1 MEKYDSLF
9 LPIEIGGVKIKNR
22 IVLAPMND
30 FHQFY
35 NPTEGTVKQPWVD
48 YFTEKAKSGLGL
60 IISNAF
66 KVEDKITYFRQ
77 NGLATWGV
85 VSKQSRKL
93 YSELAEYVHMY
104 DARIFFQ
111 LSAGPGRVLSGI
123 AIDDGFTPI
132 SASPTQA
139 FFRPEVTCRELNINE
154 IKEIVNSFGEVAK
167 LISECG
173 IDGVEVHGHEG
184 YLIDQFATPLWNKRN
199 DKYGGSLENRMRFAI
214 EILESI
220 RSALGKNFP
229 VVYRFGSKHFIKDG
243 EKSALKI
250 GEKELGRDLKE
261 SIKIAKILERAGYD
275 GLHIDTGC
283 YESVYWAHPPI
294 YMPRGF
300 SLELTSKI
308 KKEVNIPVIAVGKL
322 GDPSIANQAISE
334 GKADMVALGRSL
346 LADNYWPNQVMQGKI
361 DEIRPCIGC
370 HECMNRA
377 ETGKYLTCAVNPTCG
392 NEGKYSFSVVDNRKK
407 ILIIGGGVAG
417 MEAARILNIKGHE
430 VILFEKKEQ
439 LGGHLI
445 EASVPDFKEDIK
457 DLLNWYKRQL
467 SNSKIKI
474 YLDKSFNVDEIK
486 ALNPD
491 LVLLATGSIPII
503 PKISGVDKENVM
515 TCIDVLLGA
524 KQTGEEVVVVGGG
537 LEGCETALWL
547 ANNNKKVTIVEML
560 SECITGIHR
569 SNKKMLID
577 LLEGKNIKVIK
588 NTKVYEILNDGI
600 TALNNKSESLKIKCD
615 TVVLA
620 VGLKPVDDLYNKI
633 VKEKVLV
640 YKIGDC
646 KEPRKIVDAI
656 WEAFNLSMSL
666 S

>member
-1 MEKYDSLF
+1 MKIFKDLF
-9 LPIEIGGVKIKNR
+9 TPINVGTVAIKNR

-35 NPTEGTVKQPWVD
+35 DPIEGTVNQAWVD
-48 YFTEKAKSGLGL
+48 YFIEKAKGGLGL
-60 IISNAF
+60 IITNVF

-93 YSELAEYVHMY
+93 YAELAEYVHMY

-111 LSAGPGRVLSGI
+111 LTAGPGRVLSGT
-123 AIDDGFTPI
+123 AIDNGFTPV

-139 FFRPEVTCRELNINE
+139 FFRPEVTCRELNVNE
-154 IKEIVNSFGEVAK
+154 IKEIVNSFGEAAK
-167 LISECG
+167 LISDCG
-173 IDGVEVHGHEG
+173 IDGVEIHGHEG
-184 YLIDQFATPLWNKRN
+184 YLIDQFATSLWNRRN

-214 EILESI
+214 EILGLI
-220 RSALGKNFP
+220 KSALGKDFA
-229 VVYRFGSKHFIKDG
+229 VVYRYGSKHFIKD
-243 EKSALKI
+243 EKSSALRI

-261 SIKIAKILERAGYD
+261 SIEIAKILERAGYD

-300 SLELTSKI
+300 SLKLTGKI
-308 KKEVNIPVIAVGKL
+308 KKEVNIPVIAVGRL

-334 GKADMVALGRSL
+334 GKADMVALGRGL
-346 LADNYWPNQVMQGKI
+346 LADNFWPNKVMLGKI

-392 NEGKYSFSVVDNRKK
+392 NEGRYRFSIVNNRKK
-407 ILIIGGGVAG
+407 VIVVGGGIAG
-417 MEAARILNIKGHE
+417 MEAARILNLKGHE
-430 VILFEKKEQ
+430 VVLFEKKEE

-445 EASVPDFKEDIK
+445 SASVPDFKKDIK
-457 DLLNWYKRQL
+457 GLLNWYKKQL

-474 YLDKSFNVDEIK
+474 YLDKNSNVCEIK
-486 ALNPD
+486 AFNPD

-503 PKISGVDKENVM
+503 PKISGADKENVM
-515 TCIDVLLGA
+515 TCIDVLLGV
-524 KQTGEEVVVVGGG
+524 KQAGKEVIVVGGG
-537 LEGCETALWL
+537 MEGCETALWL
-547 ANNNKKVTIVEML
+547 AKNDKKVTIVEML
-560 SECITGIHR
+560 SECIPNMHR
-569 SNKKMLID
+569 ANKKMLID
-577 LLEGKNIKVIK
+577 LFEDNNVKVIK
-588 NTKVYEILNDGI
+588 NTKVHEILNNGI
-600 TALNNKSESLKIKCD
+600 TAVNNRSELSKIKCD

-633 VKEKVLV
+633 VKEKMLV

-646 KEPRKIVDAI
+646 KKPRKIIDAV
-656 WEAFNLSMSL
+656 WEAFNICMNLS
-666 S
+666 